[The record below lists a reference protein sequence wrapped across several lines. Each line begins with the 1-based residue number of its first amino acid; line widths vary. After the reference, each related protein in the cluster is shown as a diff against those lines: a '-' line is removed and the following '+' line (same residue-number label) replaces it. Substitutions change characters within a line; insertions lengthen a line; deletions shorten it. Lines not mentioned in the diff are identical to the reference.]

1 MRPACV
7 LVMKLLSD
15 VSLDAPARSRAWLPW
30 GMGLAFGLAL
40 AAIVLIAIASYGAL
54 SGSQAASAR
63 AAQTMETLE
72 RLQTLMSGLKDAET
86 GQRGFLLTNAE
97 DYLEPYVSG
106 RSAHARREQR
116 LLTLLADNPRQLAR
130 MSQLAALV
138 PMRFAEL
145 EQAIERQRNGDHD
158 GAMEMLRNNRGKQ
171 TMDKIRE
178 VVTSMIND
186 EQAALTQRQAA
197 WDASA
202 RQAKL
207 VVGGGAALLLVLTLA
222 ATLVAA
228 RGHRQ
233 REDELWQRTALT
245 ALARRLQ
252 GEQRLEALSEQVLG
266 FLARTLGAA
275 AAALY
280 GRESDGSLQRLAA
293 LGTAADALP
302 PRIEPGDGLL
312 AQAAAENRS
321 RHLRSV
327 PAGHL
332 PVASALGRSTPL
344 ELLIMPA
351 SHEGTVQAVLELGFL
366 RPVDATERRLLE
378 RAAETLAAALES
390 ARDRSRLEQLL
401 EETRRQAEELQ
412 SQEEELRVSNEELEQ
427 QSRVLRESQVQL
439 ETQQVELER
448 VNGQLALHA
457 GTLEQQQRQLLAS
470 QAELQDKADA
480 LAAASRYK
488 SEFLANMSH
497 ELRTP
502 LNSSLILSRLLV
514 ENRPGT
520 LDVEQ
525 VRYAQ
530 AIHDANSDLLALIND
545 ILDLSKIEAGRAE
558 LQAEDVPLAP
568 LAQRLA
574 DSFEATA
581 RDKGLRLDVEI
592 EAGTPASIRSDGQRL
607 AQVLKNLLSNAIKFT
622 AQGSVALRLR
632 LTAEQGPGGVRFEV
646 HDTGL
651 GIAADKLQ
659 IIFEAFRQADGSTS
673 RQFGGTGLG
682 LSISRQLVQRMGGH
696 IGVDS
701 RPGQGSC
708 FSVELP
714 AQMPESND
722 DDTLPAAVQTRV
734 AATVA
739 AASASGTPPA
749 SSAAGAMPPMGLPT
763 LTEQING
770 PASVPTPVPPAAI
783 VRPRGSGRRVLLA
796 VEDDHTFAGVLRTLI
811 EESGFDCVLAAN
823 GAQALALAHE
833 VQPTGVLLD
842 VGLPDV
848 SGLSVLERLKADPAT
863 RHIPVHLVSASE
875 RNASAL
881 QLGAI
886 GHVVKPARR
895 EELLE
900 AIERLRDRADARAR
914 RLLIVE
920 DDAAL
925 REGLRR
931 LLEGPGLDIVTVGT
945 VNDTLQALA
954 SSSFDC
960 MVTDLTL
967 PDGSGFDLLERMAG
981 DPTRAF
987 PPVIVYTG
995 RALSRDEETLLRRYS
1010 RSIIVKGAR
1019 SPERLLDEVTLF
1031 LHSVE
1036 ARLPGEQ
1043 QRLLR
1048 AARQRDAVLDGRRVL
1063 LAEDDVRNIFALT
1076 AVFEPLGVQL
1086 EIARNGRE
1094 AVERLQRKPDIDL
1107 VLMDIMMPE
1116 MDGLT
1121 AMRRIRANRAS
1132 GLSELPIIALT
1143 AKAMSDDRRQCLAA
1157 GASDYLSKPIDID
1170 RLVSLCRV
1178 WMPK

>member
-1 MRPACV
+1 
-7 LVMKLLSD
+7 MKLLSD
-15 VSLDAPARSRAWLPW
+15 VSLDIPARSRAWLPW

-40 AAIVLIAIASYGAL
+40 LAIVLIALASHGAL
-54 SGSQAASAR
+54 SGSQAASDR
-63 AAQTMETLE
+63 AARTMETLE
-72 RLQTLMSGLKDAET
+72 RLQALMSGLKDAET
-86 GQRGFLLTNAE
+86 GQRGFLLTGVE
-97 DYLEPYVSG
+97 DYLDPYLNG
-106 RSAHARREQR
+106 RAAHARREQQ
-116 LLTLLADNPRQLAR
+116 LLALLADNPRQLAR
-130 MSQLAALV
+130 MSQLATLV

-145 EQAIERQRNGDHD
+145 EETIDRRRQGDID
-158 GAMEMLRNNRGKQ
+158 GAMALLRNNRGKQ

-178 VVTSMIND
+178 VVATMTSD
-186 EQAALTQRQAA
+186 EQAALAQRQAA
-197 WDASA
+197 WNASA
-202 RQAKL
+202 EQARW
-207 VVGGGAALLLVLTLA
+207 VESGGAAVLLVLTLA
-222 ATLVAA
+222 AAIVAA

-233 REDELWQRTALT
+233 REDELWQRSALA
-245 ALARRLQ
+245 ALARQLQ
-252 GEQRLEALSEQVLG
+252 GEQRLEVLSERVLA

-275 AAALY
+275 AGALY

-293 LGTAADALP
+293 LGTAADRLP
-302 PRIEPGDGLL
+302 LRIEAGDGLV

-321 RHLRSV
+321 LHLRAV
-327 PAGHL
+327 PEGHL
-332 PVASALGRSTPL
+332 PVSSALGRSSPR
-344 ELLIMPA
+344 ELLVTPA

-366 RPVDATERRLLE
+366 GPVDATQRQLLD
-378 RAAETLAAALES
+378 RAAETLASALDS

-439 ETQQVELER
+439 EEQQVELER
-448 VNGQLALHA
+448 VNGQLTLHA
-457 GTLEQQQRQLLAS
+457 GTLEQQQQQLLAS
-470 QAELQDKADA
+470 QSDLQDKADA

-568 LAQRLA
+568 LVKRLA

-607 AQVLKNLLSNAIKFT
+607 AQVLKNLLSNALKFT

-632 LTAEQGPGGVRFEV
+632 PTAERGAGGVRFEV
-646 HDTGL
+646 RDTGL

-701 RPGQGSC
+701 QPGQGSC
-708 FSVELP
+708 FSIELP
-714 AQMPESND
+714 AQMPDVAD
-722 DDTLPAAVQTRV
+722 DE
-734 AATVA
+734 
-739 AASASGTPPA
+739 TPPA
-749 SSAAGAMPPMGLPT
+749 DPRSPVVVEAPVRNLPPLTAPAKAAHLPTQTSAPSAA
-763 LTEQING
+763 
-770 PASVPTPVPPAAI
+770 PAAAGFTASTPSTAPTPRPAA
-783 VRPRGSGRRVLLA
+783 RPATGGRHVLLA

-811 EESGFDCVLAAN
+811 EEAGFDCVVAAT

-833 VQPTGVLLD
+833 LQPTGMLLD

-895 EELLE
+895 EELVE
-900 AIERLRDRADARAR
+900 AIERLRDRADARPR

-925 REGLRR
+925 RDSLRQ
-931 LLEGPGLDIVTVGT
+931 LLDGPGLDIVTVGT
-945 VNDTLQALA
+945 VADTLQALA

-967 PDGSGFDLLERMAG
+967 PDGSGFDLLERMAS
-981 DPTRAF
+981 DPARAF

-1048 AARQRDAVLDGRRVL
+1048 AARQRDAVLDGRRIL

-1121 AMRRIRANRAS
+1121 AMRSIRAHRAP
-1132 GLSELPIIALT
+1132 GLGELPIIALT

-1157 GASDYLSKPIDID
+1157 GASDYLAKPIDID